1 MKKKLIAMGL
11 VVVLTLSMSFTA
23 LAAGTNNSKKPSGGG
38 SHSSSSSSD
47 DDDSSSSSSSTAS
60 SSTTTNKNQ
69 ETTVANAVPG
79 GRVAPSTVSVAVV
92 NADGTVS
99 ATNLGAVISAT
110 QATVAASA
118 VSAPQAVATVQALMT
133 TAPTEFFAKTVEAL
147 ATMKGAAMVVNNCGT
162 VKTAAVAADALGNN
176 IASAGVIPNVTS
188 GALVMLMSVN
198 ADGTVEYVEGVVDPV
213 TGAVLGAFK
222 GIPATITVLVF
233 A

>member
-147 ATMKGAAMVVNNCGT
+147 ATMKGAAMVVNNCGA

-222 GIPATITVLVF
+222 GIPTTITVLVF

>member
-1 MKKKLIAMGL
+1 MKKKLRAMGL

-222 GIPATITVLVF
+222 GIPTTITVLVF

>member
-133 TAPTEFFAKTVEAL
+133 TAPL

-222 GIPATITVLVF
+222 GIPTTITVLVF

>member
-1 MKKKLIAMGL
+1 MKKKLIAVGL
-11 VVVLTLSMSFTA
+11 VIVLTLSMSFTA
-23 LAAGTNNSKKPSGGG
+23 FAAGTNKSKKPGGGG
-38 SHSSSSSSD
+38 SHSSSSSSSSSS
-47 DDDSSSSSSSTAS
+47 DSSSSGAASGSTKTAD
-60 SSTTTNKNQ
+60 KNQ
-69 ETTVANAVPG
+69 ETTVEKAAPG
-79 GRVAPSTVSVAVV
+79 GRVAENTVSVAVV

-99 ATNLGAVISAT
+99 TMNLQAVVDAA
-110 QATVAASA
+110 QATLAASA

-147 ATMKGAAMVVNNCGT
+147 ATIKGSAMAVNNCGT
-162 VKTAAVAADALGNN
+162 VKTAAVATDALGNN

-222 GIPATITVLVF
+222 GIPTTITVLVL

>member
-133 TAPTEFFAKTVEAL
+133 TAPTEFFVKTVEAL
-147 ATMKGAAMVVNNCGT
+147 ATMKGAAMVVNNCGA

-222 GIPATITVLVF
+222 GIPTTITVLVF

>member
-1 MKKKLIAMGL
+1 MIAMGL

>member
-11 VVVLTLSMSFTA
+11 VVVLTVSMSLTA
-23 LAAGTNNSKKPSGGG
+23 FAASPNTGG
-38 SHSSSSSSD
+38 SSNKHHSSSSSD
-47 DDDSSSSSSSTAS
+47 DDDSSSSSSSAAS
-60 SSTTTNKNQ
+60 SSTATTNKNQ

-79 GRVAPSTVSVAVV
+79 GRVAANTVSVAVV

-222 GIPATITVLVF
+222 GVPATITVLVF

>member
-147 ATMKGAAMVVNNCGT
+147 ATMKGAAMVVNNCGA

>member
-162 VKTAAVAADALGNN
+162 VNTAAVAADALGNN